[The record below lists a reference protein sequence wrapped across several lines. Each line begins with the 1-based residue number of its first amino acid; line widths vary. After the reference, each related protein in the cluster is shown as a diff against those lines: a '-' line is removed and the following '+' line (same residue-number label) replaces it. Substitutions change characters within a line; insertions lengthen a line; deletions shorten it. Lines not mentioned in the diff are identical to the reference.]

1 MNSKLMK
8 TYSRLPVSFSHGKGS
23 HLYDTHGRQYLD
35 GLCGISVTNLGH
47 AHPAVTHAIKKQAES
62 LLHTSNLYEIATQEL
77 LAAQLV
83 DIADMDAV
91 FFANSGAEA
100 NETAIKVARMHGYQR
115 GLRKPKIIVL
125 EGAFHGRTLA
135 TLSATDGEK
144 MQEGF
149 APLVPGFIRAK
160 KNDFAEII
168 QIYRAHPDV
177 AAILVEPIQGE
188 GGIIPLDTQYL
199 KQLRKFCDENNC
211 LLIFDEVQSGN
222 GRTGHYF
229 AYQGLEVLPD
239 VVTTAKG
246 LANGVPIGACL
257 ARELAAEVLTVGKHG
272 STFGGNPLACAAAT
286 AVLETIKNEN
296 LCNRA
301 TELGRIIRESLVN
314 SVNDLSIIEEIR
326 GEGLMIGIELKNK
339 CQSLVSCA
347 LDAGLL
353 INVTAQRTIRL
364 LPPLIMSDEEGFEL
378 GRGVGATINNFQ
390 FIAEEC

>member
-1 MNSKLMK
+1 MK

>member
-1 MNSKLMK
+1 MK
-8 TYSRLPVSFSHGKGS
+8 TYSRLPVSFSHGQGS
-23 HLYDTHGRQYLD
+23 HLYDIYGRQYLD

-77 LAAQLV
+77 LAAQLA

-257 ARELAAEVLTVGKHG
+257 AREFAAEVLTVGKHG